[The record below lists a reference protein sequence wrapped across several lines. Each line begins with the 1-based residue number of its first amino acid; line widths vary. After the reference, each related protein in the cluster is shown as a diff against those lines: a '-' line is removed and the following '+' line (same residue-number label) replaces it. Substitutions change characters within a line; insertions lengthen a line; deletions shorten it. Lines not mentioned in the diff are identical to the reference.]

1 MYAAKGI
8 YADCIMN
15 AQIFSDDVISVMSG
29 RGSIMGGDL
38 TATRLIQARMIGAQS
53 GRRTELR
60 LGVLPYV
67 QSELQNIQE
76 DLRVLERER
85 EQLDKELSYLESK
98 QGLEGS
104 SGKLAKARIRRSV
117 LGIKKE
123 QLGKQREQLTH
134 VEADIAKCRGWSA
147 MWSIRGPR

>member
-1 MYAAKGI
+1 
-8 YADCIMN
+8 
-15 AQIFSDDVISVMSG
+15 
-29 RGSIMGGDL
+29 
-38 TATRLIQARMIGAQS
+38 MIGAQS

-104 SGKLAKARIRRSV
+104 SGKIAKARIRRSV
-117 LGIKKE
+117 LGIKEQQLNKHKE
-123 QLGKQREQLTH
+123 QLTPM
-134 VEADIAKCRGWSA
+134 EADIAKCRMECDMVYPGTTLTVGELGWSTRQTRRYCKVVYD
-147 MWSIRGPR
+147 IRTGELKEIS